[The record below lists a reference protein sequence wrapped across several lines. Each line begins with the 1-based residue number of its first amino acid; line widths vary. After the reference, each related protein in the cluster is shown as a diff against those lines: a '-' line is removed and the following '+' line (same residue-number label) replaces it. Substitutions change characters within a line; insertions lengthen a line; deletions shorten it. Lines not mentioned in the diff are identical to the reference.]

1 MPSSSTMPTVGFL
14 CPCTLELWKPWI
26 DAFETQLGTHGWTK
40 GTIDIDYQEASGL
53 KENYITSAKYF
64 VSRKVDVIVT
74 GGTQATLACKEAAA
88 KAKPSIPVVF
98 GTAGDPVDTKLVP
111 SYVQPGNLTG
121 MSNQQTNL
129 VIKRLD
135 LVRLLLK
142 FSTGKNKNR
151 VGLVGNDQSPNV
163 KLEMKIAKLV
173 APTLGLKLREGHIR
187 KQKDIGPVIKGLKGK
202 VDFLLVCTDP
212 LITTNAIALNAEA
225 AKASLPTMHA
235 FKEYLQWGG
244 FVSHGPKFEELFRN
258 AADMV
263 DKILRGQAGLNMSN
277 IPVGMTEDFE
287 TLINLGPLGPF
298 PSLGL
303 TVPPSMLTLFDKVIR

>member
-1 MPSSSTMPTVGFL
+1 MPSNSTMPTVGFL
-14 CPCTLELWKPWI
+14 CPCTLVLWKPWI
-26 DAFETQLGTHGWTK
+26 DAFETQLATHGWTK
-40 GTIDIDYQEASGL
+40 GKTIDIDYQEASGL
-53 KENYITSAKYF
+53 NKNYITSAKYF
-64 VSRKVDVIVT
+64 VGQKVNVIVT
-74 GGTQATLACKEAAA
+74 GGTQATIACKNEAA
-88 KAKPSIPVVF
+88 KAKIPVVF

-111 SYVQPGNLTG
+111 SYDQPGNLTG

-135 LVRLLLK
+135 IVRRLLKL
-142 FSTGKNKNR
+142 STGKNKNR

-187 KQKDIGPVIKGLKGK
+187 KQKDIGRVIRGLKGK
-202 VDFLLVCTDP
+202 VEFLLVCTDP
-212 LITTNAIALNAEA
+212 LITTNAYELNAEA
-225 AKASLPTMHA
+225 ANARLPTMHA

-244 FVSHGPKFEELFRN
+244 FVSHGPKFEELFQN
-258 AADMV
+258 TADMV
-263 DKILRGQAGLNMSN
+263 DKILRGQAGPNMSN

-287 TLINLGPLGPF
+287 SMINLGPHGPF